1 MGFELAKEIKVAVVG
16 KWKGHHAGPFEISQT
31 DLEQMIENFK
41 NSGLSIPIDY
51 EHESLEN
58 KKAPAIGWVDE
69 LYIKNNA
76 LFALP
81 KWNDEARELIKNKQ
95 YKYISPVFMFNSV
108 DRVSGKGIG
117 TTLQSIALTNTPFLT
132 ELGEISCKENQFNKG
147 DKMSQNAKVAN
158 SDGQTNELQEK
169 LAELEVQNAELVKE
183 NEELKTK
190 VAELEAKISELEGEN
205 AEELVENSIKQ
216 GLVANSQKPWALNYA
231 KSNRAGFKEYL
242 NTLKNTDITK
252 QNNTYANSN
261 KPKPKKDLAKMIA
274 GVKDE

>member
-1 MGFELAKEIKVAVVG
+1 MRFELAKEIKVAVIG
-16 KWKGHHAGPFEISQT
+16 KWKGHHAGQFEIDQT
-31 DLEQMIENFK
+31 DLEQMVDNFK
-41 NSGLSIPIDY
+41 HSGLSIPIDY

-58 KKAPAIGWVDE
+58 KKAPAIGWVDK
-69 LYIKNNA
+69 LYIKDNA
-76 LFALP
+76 LYALP

-95 YKYISPVFMFNSV
+95 YKYISPVFVFNSK
-108 DRVSGKGIG
+108 DAVSGKGIG
-117 TTLQSIALTNTPFLT
+117 TTLQSIALTNTPFLA
-132 ELGEISCKENQFNKG
+132 ELGEISLKNLIKNHNKG
-147 DKMSQNAKVAN
+147 ENMELEELQKAKTELEAKL
-158 SDGQTNELQEK
+158 NELQST
-169 LAELEVQNAELVKE
+169 NAELVKE

-242 NTLKNTDITK
+242 NTLSKADITK

>member
-1 MGFELAKEIKVAVVG
+1 MSFELAKEIKVAVIG
-16 KWKGHHAGPFEISQT
+16 KWRGHLAGAFEISQT

-41 NSGLSIPIDY
+41 NRGLSIPIDY

-69 LYIKNNA
+69 LYIKDNA
-76 LFALP
+76 LFAVP

-108 DRVSGKGIG
+108 DSVSGKGIG

-132 ELGEISCKENQFNKG
+132 ELGEISLKNLIKNHNKG
-147 DKMSQNAKVAN
+147 ESMDLVELQKANEELEAKL
-158 SDGQTNELQEK
+158 NELQG
-169 LAELEVQNAELVKE
+169 QNAELVKE

-205 AEELVENSIKQ
+205 AEEMVENSIKQ
-216 GLVANSQKPWALNYA
+216 GLVANSQKVWALNYA
-231 KSNRAGFKEYL
+231 KSNRSGFKEYL
-242 NTLKNTDITK
+242 NTLKSSDITK